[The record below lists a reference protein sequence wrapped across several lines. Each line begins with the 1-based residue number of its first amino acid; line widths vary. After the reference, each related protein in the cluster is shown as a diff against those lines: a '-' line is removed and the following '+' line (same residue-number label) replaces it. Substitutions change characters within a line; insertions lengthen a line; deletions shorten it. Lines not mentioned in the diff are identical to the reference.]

1 MWVQCG
7 CGCGCGCSC
16 GSVHTDEAFFVVF
29 PVHFYIFTFL
39 QTDELNRI
47 KNCEGGYVAN
57 GRVMGN
63 LAVCRIVMLA
73 GGLCSRM
80 QP

>member
-1 MWVQCG
+1 MVVVVVMVVVMVVCIQIKLFFVF
-7 CGCGCGCSC
+7 
-16 GSVHTDEAFFVVF
+16 SVHF
-29 PVHFYIFTFL
+29 PISPFL
-39 QTDELNRI
+39 QSEENNRI
-47 KNCEGGYVAN
+47 KGCEGGYVAN